1 MGRECPECGSRDIE
15 EREDRGFIFTDIYFI
30 CMDCGYTFG

>member
-1 MGRECPECGSRDIE
+1 MGRECPDCGSDNIE
-15 EREDRGFIFTDIYFI
+15 EREKGFIFTKTYFI